1 MRKSALFVVLLGL
14 TVMAQ
19 GAEAPGATATDDIL
33 QQYLRMPHP
42 EKDRVGEARMAR
54 LAILTELSKQ
64 PDAWRSLRV
73 ALGKVKDPKKRKELV
88 EVCGRNIQTKDSAIL
103 REEIGTRARLCS
115 R

>member
-19 GAEAPGATATDDIL
+19 GAEAHGAPAPDDIL

-54 LAILTELSKQ
+54 LVVLTELGKQ
-64 PDAWRSLRV
+64 PDALRSLRV

-88 EVCGRNIQTKDSAIL
+88 EVCGRNIQTKDSAIFC
-103 REEIGTRARLCS
+103 EEIGTRARLCS

>member
-19 GAEAPGATATDDIL
+19 GAEATGATVTDDIL
-33 QQYLRMPHP
+33 QQYLRMPYP

-54 LAILTELSKQ
+54 LAGLTELSKQ
-64 PDAWRSLRV
+64 PDALRSLRV
-73 ALGKVKDPKKRKELV
+73 ALGKVKDPRKRKERV
-88 EVCGRNIQTKDSAIL
+88 EVCGRNIPTKDSAIYC
-103 REEIGTRARLCS
+103 EEIGARARLCS